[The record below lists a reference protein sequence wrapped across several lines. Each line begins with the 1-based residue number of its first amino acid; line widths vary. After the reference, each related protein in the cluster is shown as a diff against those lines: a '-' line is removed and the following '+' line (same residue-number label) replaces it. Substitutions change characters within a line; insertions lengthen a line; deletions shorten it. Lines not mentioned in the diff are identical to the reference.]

1 MSEHPISDHSISD
14 HAAAEHA
21 PTGHGA
27 EEQVEQGEI
36 LHVDRYEAAWIRI
49 SLIVTVIFALAVG
62 ISGFA
67 WGIQLPGYYQRIDPK
82 TLNDPGSPFAQPG
95 LRELAPGKYEAYMT
109 AQVWSFTPSEIR
121 IPVGSEVTFYVTAR
135 DVQHGFKIAETNI
148 NMMVLP
154 GQVSTLTAHFKK
166 AGTYTLL
173 CHEYCGAGGP
183 TIGHHTMFAQIIVED
198 PAEVA
203 AK

>member
-1 MSEHPISDHSISD
+1 MSDHNTAD
-14 HAAAEHA
+14 HAAPAHPA
-21 PTGHGA
+21 P
-27 EEQVEQGEI
+27 EQSNLPT
-36 LHVDRYEAAWIRI
+36 LHVDRYEAIWIRI
-49 SLIVTVIFALAVG
+49 SLITSTIFVIAIAVA
-62 ISGFA
+62 GFA
-67 WGIQLPGYYQRIDPK
+67 WGIQVPGAYQRIDPK
-82 TLNDPGSPFAQPG
+82 TLSDPSSPFATPG

-109 AQVWSFTPSEIR
+109 AQVWSFTPSELH

-154 GQVSTLTAHFKK
+154 GQISTLKATFTK
-166 AGTYTLL
+166 AGTYNLF

-183 TIGHHTMFAQIIVED
+183 TIGHHTMYGQIFVEE
-198 PAEVA
+198 PAAPVA

>member
-1 MSEHPISDHSISD
+1 MSDHNSHD
-14 HAAAEHA
+14 HSV
-21 PTGHGA
+21 
-27 EEQVEQGEI
+27 EEQADLAPSNLPT
-36 LHVDRYEAAWIRI
+36 LHIDRYEAIWIRI
-49 SLIVTVIFALAVG
+49 SLITSTIFVIAIAVA
-62 ISGFA
+62 GFA
-67 WGIQLPGYYQRIDPK
+67 WGIQVPGAYQRIDPA
-82 TLNDPGSPFAQPG
+82 TLTDPSSPFANPG

-109 AQVWSFTPSEIR
+109 AQVWSFTPSELR

-154 GQVSTLTAHFKK
+154 GQVSTLKATFTK
-166 AGTYTLL
+166 AGTYNLF

-183 TIGHHTMFAQIIVED
+183 TIGHHTMYGQIIVED
-198 PAEVA
+198 GEAAVA